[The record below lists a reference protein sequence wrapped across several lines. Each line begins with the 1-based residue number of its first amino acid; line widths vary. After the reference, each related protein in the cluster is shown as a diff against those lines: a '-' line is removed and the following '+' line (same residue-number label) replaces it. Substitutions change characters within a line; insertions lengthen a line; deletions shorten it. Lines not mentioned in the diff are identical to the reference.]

1 LERGKEFKRGLR
13 PLSRC
18 TLLLAGWGTDNRRK
32 GAGIRF
38 GRNETNQRKIK
49 KVKTVTKYLCD
60 GGKYLCFGYSPPVI
74 LRTLHGN
81 QDREIKGYTGVRE
94 NAGKAVPSIVIPRE
108 VIFMKRLMKK
118 LRRNQEGITGLET
131 AIILIAF
138 VIVASVFAYVV
149 LSAGLF
155 SSQKAKEAVSA
166 GIQSTMA
173 TVEIRGNIIARMVD
187 GILADVSFCVGVPAA
202 GSPVDFT
209 PSGNGTQLVV
219 VSYSDRDHYIPS
231 VNWTIERLSYGN
243 DDYLLDPNEL
253 FQMTVIMP
261 TDNISIG
268 SYDSFALEIKPPDGP
283 VLSFE
288 RTIPSRISE
297 YVNLH

>member
-1 LERGKEFKRGLR
+1 MRKIFKR
-13 PLSRC
+13 
-18 TLLLAGWGTDNRRK
+18 
-32 GAGIRF
+32 I
-38 GRNETNQRKIK
+38 
-49 KVKTVTKYLCD
+49 
-60 GGKYLCFGYSPPVI
+60 
-74 LRTLHGN
+74 
-81 QDREIKGYTGVRE
+81 
-94 NAGKAVPSIVIPRE
+94 
-108 VIFMKRLMKK
+108 
-118 LRRNQEGITGLET
+118 RRNQEGITGLET

-155 SSQKAKEAVSA
+155 SSQKAKEAVNA

-173 TVEIRGNIIARMVD
+173 TVEIRGNIIGRMV
-187 GILADVSFCVGVPAA
+187 GGVLADVSFCVGVPAA

-219 VSYSDRDHYIPS
+219 VSYMDADNYLPS

-243 DDYLLDPNEL
+243 NDYLLDPNEL

-261 TDNISIG
+261 TSGNISIG
-268 SYDSFALEIKPPDGP
+268 SYDTFALEIKPPDGP
-283 VLSFE
+283 VLAVE
-288 RTIPSRISE
+288 RTMPSRISQ